1 MEKIYHNSQLIN
13 KSHLN
18 ISLENRGLKYG
29 DSFFETIK
37 CYMGQPLYWED
48 HYFRIASSFLITK
61 MKQPSNFNI
70 DTFKELI
77 ESLLKENN
85 LNSNSARVK
94 ITFFRN
100 SSGYYYPNA
109 NNSCYIIESD
119 LLKANL
125 YQLDNKGLNIALYKE
140 NYISKGPL
148 SNIKSNNRLIN
159 VMSSIYARENNYDDI
174 LLINYNNH
182 IVESSKGNIFI
193 VDNSDNIITPPLEDG
208 CINGVLR
215 NVLLSDEKYQI
226 LEKSI
231 TFSDLMN
238 AKEVFISNVII
249 GLCWVYRL
257 GNKVYNK
264 NISSNIINDLNQ
276 KFLV

>member
-13 KSHLN
+13 KNHLN

-37 CYMGQPLYWED
+37 CYMGLPLFWED

-70 DTFKELI
+70 ETFKELI
-77 ESLLKENN
+77 ESLLIENN

-100 SSGYYYPNA
+100 SSGYYCPNE
-109 NNSCYIIESD
+109 NNTSYIIESY
-119 LLKANL
+119 LLNANE
-125 YQLDNKGLNIALYKE
+125 YQLDNKGLNISLYKE
-140 NYISKGPL
+140 NYIPKGPL

-174 LLINYNNH
+174 LLINCNNH

-193 VDNSDNIITPPLEDG
+193 VDNLDNIITPPLEDG

-215 NVLLSDEKYQI
+215 SVLLSDNKYQI

-231 TFSDLMN
+231 SFSDLMN

-257 GNKVYNK
+257 GNKVYDQ
-264 NISSNIINDLNQ
+264 NISSKIINDLNQ